1 MSLAINVKGP
11 SDLKLAITVPEGAT
25 VAELKGLITQANADY
40 PVDRQRLIYSGRVL
54 KDEEL
59 CSKYGLSNGHT
70 IHLVSLSGCVGGGCV
85 IDRAGEGHRAMT
97 RASH

>member
-1 MSLAINVKGP
+1 MSISINVKGP
-11 SDLKLAITVPEGAT
+11 SDLKLSVAVPEGST
-25 VAELKGLITQANADY
+25 VAELKGLITQANPDF

-70 IHLVSLSGCVGGGCV
+70 IHLVSCGG
-85 IDRAGEGHRAMT
+85 
-97 RASH
+97 